1 MVSPGRRKPM
11 VRTQVQF
18 EEKQYEA
25 IRRLAH
31 RHRLSVAAAIR
42 QLVNLGLREGLEP
55 APRKDRSAL
64 LALAGTGASGVNDLG
79 SGHDDYLAGLYSE
92 KAPAGDTLR
101 AAPPVASQPGK
112 DSARGRKEGPAP
124 SRTTKRSNVP
134 EAKKKGQKP
143 TGGGN
148 RR

>member
-1 MVSPGRRKPM
+1 M

-18 EEKQYEA
+18 EEKQYET

-42 QLVNLGLREGLEP
+42 QLVDLGLREGLEP

-79 SGHDDYLAGLYSE
+79 RRHDDYLAGLYGE
-92 KAPAGDTLR
+92 KAEKQVRR
-101 AAPPVASQPGK
+101 AA
-112 DSARGRKEGPAP
+112 
-124 SRTTKRSNVP
+124 TKRKTARPASR
-134 EAKKKGQKP
+134 
-143 TGGGN
+143 GG
-148 RR
+148 RA